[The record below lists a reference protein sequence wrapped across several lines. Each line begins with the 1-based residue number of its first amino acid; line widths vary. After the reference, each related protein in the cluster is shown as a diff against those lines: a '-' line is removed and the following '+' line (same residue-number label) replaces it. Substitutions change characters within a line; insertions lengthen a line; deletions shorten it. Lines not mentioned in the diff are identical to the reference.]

1 MRDID
6 NETGNASVLIAIY
19 PMSQLAQEA
28 IRKLTTNTKSL
39 VKWNR
44 WQV

>member
-6 NETGNASVLIAIY
+6 NETGNASILIAIY

-28 IRKLTTNTKSL
+28 ICKLTNNTKSL
-39 VKWNR
+39 VKR
-44 WQV
+44 KRF